1 MGSKNKNKVETMTNY
16 APKPQPK
23 KQNKKTLKLTVGK
36 PTIKETKKGFMINIP
51 VTPKHLNK

>member
-1 MGSKNKNKVETMTNY
+1 MGSKNNNKNKVETMTNY

-51 VTPKHLNK
+51 VTEK